1 MIIPSG
7 LVEIAY
13 QLIVNSNRLIMR
25 SISAL
30 PTLLTITLHT
40 GIMDKSSFFFT
51 WSFYSFYQIRNHK
64 HYRVLQVESPYFPRF
79 FPEFPTFCQWTARF
93 LVSAI
98 LSPGAFPVEKRSFSH
113 SACVSSPTVSR
124 SCMACSAEP
133 MMGTKFLFAEI
144 LYEYINIYVYI

>member
-40 GIMDKSSFFFT
+40 GIMDKSSFFFFT

-98 LSPGAFPVEKRSFSH
+98 LSVVAPAPSPWRNAAFRTPHASAAPRFPGRAWLAPQSRWWEP
-113 SACVSSPTVSR
+113 SSCSLKY
-124 SCMACSAEP
+124 CM
-133 MMGTKFLFAEI
+133 
-144 LYEYINIYVYI
+144 NI